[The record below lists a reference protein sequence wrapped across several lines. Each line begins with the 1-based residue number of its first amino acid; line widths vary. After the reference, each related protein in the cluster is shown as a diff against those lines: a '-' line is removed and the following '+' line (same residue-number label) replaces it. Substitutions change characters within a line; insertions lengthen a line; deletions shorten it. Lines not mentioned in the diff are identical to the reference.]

1 MNIKE
6 KAISKLSSFDNK
18 IKGKSQSLFSKMNNN
33 KISNI
38 QPQKPLKK
46 NYW

>member
-18 IKGKSQSLFSKMNNN
+18 IKGKSQSLFSKMN
-33 KISNI
+33 KFTKSNI
-38 QPQKPLKK
+38 K
-46 NYW
+46 